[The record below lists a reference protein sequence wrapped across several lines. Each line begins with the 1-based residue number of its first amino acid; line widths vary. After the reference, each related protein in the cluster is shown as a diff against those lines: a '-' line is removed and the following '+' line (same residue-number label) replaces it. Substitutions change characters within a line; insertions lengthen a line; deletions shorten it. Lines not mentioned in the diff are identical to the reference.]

1 MLGKVYKIIDLRNN
15 QPIYIGQTIQSLQQR
30 FKEHISHNS
39 YIAQYM
45 NNNDINNFTIEL
57 IEQINIDLHN
67 YDDIIALNDLEKKYI
82 HAYEQQYSLIN
93 KINYNS
99 SLSFQDSIKKQNLG
113 ITLNNIRCINTQE
126 IFSSIQEACKKYNLS
141 VLSMFKVLQDPNKTL
156 GFDENDNPLHW
167 EYCNRSINFT
177 KDSTYILYLINKY
190 IDNIWTPIDINI
202 TRHKNLTAVIKRK
215 YQYDNILYS
224 QYAYTTLATNIISKR
239 QAEILRRLWIR
250 ELQLRGYNLMQ
261 PLIHNDQLIPRILCI
276 ETREIFNTYEDIAQ
290 KFNMSVEQVRINC
303 DTAIKSINQP
313 YNFQYLANI
322 DGGNLINTTYAIYAF
337 IYQDQIKYI
346 FYTNQFCK
354 EDNISYF
361 LESGQQGGLMLS
373 LYEKNY
379 NDIKIKILQD
389 FIENE
394 DEAKSLCNQYIQQL
408 IPKTKIK
415 RTKSEAAKAM
425 WSDPTQ
431 RQHLLQ
437 SQNNKHIIIDITT
450 NQKYNSLKQVCEL
463 LNISNSTLRRH
474 LQGIKEFVLINNQP
488 HQFKYEDNTLNQ
500 QIQKF
505 NNNYGVYTIDY
516 LSIPQLVFITKG
528 NPHEILQAHKCN
540 PKRSLYKLIQEKGY
554 DKFSITP
561 VQINL
566 SSKQEALEIKT
577 NYIRTLLA
585 QGIQLIS
592 LV

>member
-1 MLGKVYKIIDLRNN
+1 MLGKIYKIIDLRNN
-15 QPIYIGQTIQSLQQR
+15 QPIYIGQTIQSLSQR

-45 NNNDINNFTIEL
+45 NSNNIDNFTIKL
-57 IEQINIDLHN
+57 IEQINIDLYN
-67 YDDIIALNDLEKKYI
+67 YNDIIALNDLEKKYI
-82 HAYEQQYSLIN
+82 HIYEQQYSLIN
-93 KINYNS
+93 RINYNN
-99 SLSFQDSIKKQNLG
+99 SLSFQDSIQKQNLG
-113 ITLNNIRCINTQE
+113 TTLNNIRCINTQE
-126 IFSSIQEACKKYNLS
+126 IFPSIQAACQKYNLS
-141 VLSMFKVLQDPNKTL
+141 VLFMFKVLQDPNKTL
-156 GFDENDNPLHW
+156 GFDENNNPLHW
-167 EYCNRSINFT
+167 EYCNKLINFN
-177 KDSTYILYLINKY
+177 KDSTYTLYLINKF
-190 IDNIWTPIDINI
+190 IDDTWTPIDINI

-224 QYAYTTLATNIISKR
+224 QYTYTTLATNIASKR

-261 PLIHNDQLIPRILCI
+261 PLIHNDQLIPRILCV
-276 ETREIFNTYEDIAQ
+276 ETHEIFNTYEDIAQ
-290 KFNMSVEQVRINC
+290 KFNMSIEQVKINC

-346 FYTNQFCK
+346 FYTNQSCK
-354 EDNISYF
+354 EDNIFQF
-361 LESGQQGGLMLS
+361 LESTQNGNLMLP
-373 LYEKNY
+373 LYKENY
-379 NDIKIKILQD
+379 NNIRIKILQD

-394 DEAKSLCNQYIQQL
+394 EEAKSLCNKYIQQL
-408 IPKTKIK
+408 IPKIKIK

-425 WSDPTQ
+425 WDNPAQ

-437 SQNNKHIIIDITT
+437 SQNNKHTIIDITT
-450 NQKYNSLKQVCEL
+450 GKKYNSLKQACEV

-474 LQGIKEFVLINNQP
+474 LQGIKKFILINDQP
-488 HQFKYEDNTLNQ
+488 HQFKYENDSLNQ

-516 LSIPQLVFITKG
+516 LSIPQLVFITNG
-528 NPHEILQAHKCN
+528 NPNEILQAHKCN

-554 DKFSITP
+554 DKFSVTS

-566 SSKQEALEIKT
+566 SSRQEALDIKK

-592 LV
+592 LT